1 MLNLKFL
8 ILLHINMRNSIG
20 NYLIISGLIL
30 IFITTLWL
38 ALYWP
43 VSDKP
48 GLRGIVVW
56 NDPYADYSEPLI
68 IFYLWW
74 VPLILIVSGII
85 LRFKVFSNRII
96 SLLIRDFL
104 FEFVYFFVGIFATG
118 LILLG
123 LLPVINWYPWAR
135 IRFLSY
141 GLVLLG
147 FAFYAKE
154 KNRSSSS
161 IINSKSIIHN
171 MTKFVYLTCPVTKS
185 KNKIKLMD
193 KISNILK
200 EYGYTPFKPDTS
212 LSAKKLFKRD
222 VDCLSKSSLI
232 VGEFTFPS
240 HGVGFET
247 GFAFMND
254 IPIIALVE
262 KKAKLSRI
270 IKGNPK
276 IKIIK
281 YSSENQALE
290 KLRNFL
296 HTM

>member
-1 MLNLKFL
+1 
-8 ILLHINMRNSIG
+8 
-20 NYLIISGLIL
+20 
-30 IFITTLWL
+30 
-38 ALYWP
+38 
-43 VSDKP
+43 
-48 GLRGIVVW
+48 
-56 NDPYADYSEPLI
+56 
-68 IFYLWW
+68 
-74 VPLILIVSGII
+74 
-85 LRFKVFSNRII
+85 
-96 SLLIRDFL
+96 
-104 FEFVYFFVGIFATG
+104 
-118 LILLG
+118 
-123 LLPVINWYPWAR
+123 
-135 IRFLSY
+135 
-141 GLVLLG
+141 
-147 FAFYAKE
+147 
-154 KNRSSSS
+154 
-161 IINSKSIIHN
+161 

-193 KISNILK
+193 KVSNILK
-200 EYGYTPFKPDTS
+200 EYGYKPFKPNTS
-212 LSAKKLFKRD
+212 LTAKKLFKRD
-222 VDCLSKSSLI
+222 TACLSKSSLI